1 MKLNLTTSNLRT
13 FLAMSTVETSPDC
26 TYGDQTYRNAEAE
39 FDRWLNEVKAQA
51 WDEGYVAGADPHCG
65 SQALNPY
72 RKGN

>member
-1 MKLNLTTSNLRT
+1 MGSDHKRTPSTWYVRETYAHEDRYGGSMDHEKL
-13 FLAMSTVETSPDC
+13 
-26 TYGDQTYRNAEAE
+26 AE
-39 FDRWLNEVKAQA
+39 FDAWLNEVKAQA